1 MADIHI
7 EREHRMDLAD
17 ARKTA
22 ARWVQ
27 QAEEKFDMRCT
38 YVDGLESDQVS
49 FTRSGVSGTLTVSPE
64 KFEIEARLG
73 FLLGAFKDR
82 IESEIQKNLD
92 TLLAQSAQ
100 PAESAHSGGDKTL

>member
-7 EREHRMDLAD
+7 EREHRMDFTE

-22 ARWVQ
+22 ALWVR

-38 YVDGLESDQVS
+38 YGNGLESDQVS
-49 FTRSGVSGTLTVSPE
+49 FSRSGVSGTLKVSQE
-64 KFEIEARLG
+64 KFEIDASLG

-82 IESEIQKNLD
+82 IESEILKNLD
-92 TLLAQSAQ
+92 TLLAQPAQ
-100 PAESAHSGGDKTL
+100 QAEAAHSSSDKTL